1 MAIIG
6 TFTRTADGFSGSLKT
21 LTLNSKLQFVPET
34 NKSSDS
40 APDYRNAPSPEPRK
54 QQGRRPCDPARD
66 RRSLDPRLRGTHP
79 RLPRCCY
86 RPADERGGS
95 HPFRLARRPSDADAP
110 GTGKAGVL
118 KGDA

>member
-40 APDYRNAPSPEPRK
+40 APDYRIVLGSLEVGAAWQRTAKES
-54 QQGRRPCDPARD
+54 GRDYWSVKLDDPAFIAPLYASLVETED
-66 RRSLDPRLRGTHP
+66 GKTLNLLWSRRSRD
-79 RLPRCCY
+79 
-86 RPADERGGS
+86 
-95 HPFRLARRPSDADAP
+95 
-110 GTGKAGVL
+110 
-118 KGDA
+118 

>member
-34 NKSSDS
+34 NKSSDG

-54 QQGRRPCDPARD
+54 QQGHTSEAAAVPLQAGGQPRRQPPVPARST
-66 RRSLDPRLRGTHP
+66 SL
-79 RLPRCCY
+79 RC
-86 RPADERGGS
+86 
-95 HPFRLARRPSDADAP
+95 
-110 GTGKAGVL
+110 
-118 KGDA
+118 

>member
-66 RRSLDPRLRGTHP
+66 RRSLDPRLRGAHIRGCRGAATGRRTNAATATRSGSLDVP
-79 RLPRCCY
+79 AMLMRLG
-86 RPADERGGS
+86 PAKR
-95 HPFRLARRPSDADAP
+95 AC
-110 GTGKAGVL
+110 
-118 KGDA
+118 